1 MNSPTSYKEMYIST
15 NVDIYQWNL
24 LKDIQSRLNTQ
35 KENLK
40 TEISQNTGQ
49 SWSGSTTK
57 ELLTSQGIEWLQKIF
72 SDLTLITS
80 DIKDSISISV
90 V

>member
-1 MNSPTSYKEMYIST
+1 MYMSSKANISQWDLL
-15 NVDIYQWNL
+15 NDI
-24 LKDIQSRLNTQ
+24 KSRLNTQ